1 MATTSGRRA
10 RRRQL
15 PRGQEVLEAGLAL
28 FAERGYHGTTVRDIA
43 RAVGIRAPG
52 LYSHIESK
60 QDLLKAIMDATMER
74 LIADHHAAISTTND
88 VAEALRRAT
97 EAHVRYHCRHRQE
110 ALVGNRELAS
120 LDEPTRG
127 TILAL
132 RDDYEQG
139 FRALIARGIA
149 EGRFDVGSPRLASYS
164 ILEMGIGVAVWYRD
178 DGEFSEA
185 QIAYQYAD
193 FALRLVGA
201 DGGGGSRQTPPGQ
214 PWGQARS

>member
-10 RRRQL
+10 KRSQL
-15 PRGQEVLEAGLAL
+15 PRGQEVLEAALEL
-28 FAERGYHGTTVRDIA
+28 FAERGYRGTTVRDIA

-60 QDLLKAIMDATMER
+60 HDLLRSIMTTTMER
-74 LIADHHAAISTTND
+74 LLADHQAAISTTDD

-97 EAHVRYHCRHRQE
+97 EAHVRYHCRYRRE

-120 LDEPTRG
+120 LDWPTRAA
-127 TILAL
+127 ILAL
-132 RDDYEQG
+132 RDQYELG
-139 FRALIARGIA
+139 FRALIARGNA
-149 EGRFDVGSPRLASYS
+149 EGRFDVASPRLASYS
-164 ILEMGIGVAVWYRD
+164 ILEMGMGVAVWYRE
-178 DGEFSEA
+178 DGEYSEA

-201 DGGGGSRQTPPGQ
+201 DGGRDPE
-214 PWGQARS
+214 